1 VWPPAQRWS
10 AWQLKGSRVPNRWY
24 VKKDGQSRGPYP
36 SGALVQDRLV
46 GRLGDA
52 DLISADQIEW
62 KPFSAW
68 PELVHAMTASP
79 LHGAG
84 SERDEW
90 LAERNNAR
98 ARWADQRTGDD
109 RREAESAANGG
120 TVNRREGE
128 TDRRMDPALQRR
140 QRPAARNSLSGNLPV
155 WALVVGLVV
164 IAALVAVLVS
174 VFGAVNPVQVR
185 LR

>member
-1 VWPPAQRWS
+1 
-10 AWQLKGSRVPNRWY
+10 
-24 VKKDGQSRGPYP
+24 
-36 SGALVQDRLV
+36 LV

-79 LHGAG
+79 LQGGG
-84 SERDEW
+84 SGRDEW

-98 ARWADQRTGDD
+98 ARWAEERTGDD

-120 TVNRREGE
+120 TANRRGSE
-128 TDRRMDPALQRR
+128 TDRRRADPALQRR
-140 QRPAARNSLSGNLPV
+140 QRRAARNSLSANLPV
-155 WALVVGLVV
+155 WALVVALIVV
-164 IAALVAVLVS
+164 TALVALLVS
-174 VFGAVNPVQVR
+174 VFGAVNPVEVR

>member
-1 VWPPAQRWS
+1 M
-10 AWQLKGSRVPNRWY
+10 PNRWY

-36 SGALVQDRLV
+36 SGAVVQDRLV
-46 GRLGDA
+46 GRLADA

-68 PELVHAMTASP
+68 PELVHAITASP
-79 LHGAG
+79 RHPDG
-84 SERDEW
+84 SERDHW

-98 ARWADQRTGDD
+98 ARWADQRAGED
-109 RREAESAANGG
+109 RRAAESAASD
-120 TVNRREGE
+120 VEANRREGGA
-128 TDRRMDPALQRR
+128 DRRMADPTLQRR

-155 WALVVGLVV
+155 WALVVGFIVF
-164 IAALVAVLVS
+164 AALIAVLIS
-174 VFGAVNPVQVR
+174 VFGAINPVQVR